1 MMNLNETLTES
12 LESLR
17 RNRTRSGLTMLGIIW
32 GLVTVV
38 LLLSYGKALGGAVME
53 GFLGFGNNVIMVYG
67 GQTSMQAGGQRS
79 GQKVKLVE
87 GDMEAVR
94 DSIPFL
100 SAVSRE
106 SDDGF
111 GVKYGP
117 KLVTIQS
124 KAIDLP
130 YAGMRNLT
138 VDQGRYFEPA
148 DITDH
153 RQVVIFGAHASQKLF
168 NGYPPVGEVV
178 QIEGQPFTVIGVL
191 HDKVQDSSNNGPDNE
206 NIFIPFDTMRTLR
219 QQRDPQMIVFQPSTA
234 ALHLR
239 ALQAVRTVLAQR
251 HHFDPRD
258 EKALSS
264 WDTIE
269 DGKQIAAFSIALQA
283 VRTVLAQRHHF
294 DPRDEKALSSWD
306 TIEDGK
312 QIAAFS
318 IALQVMLGLIGA
330 MTLAVG
336 GVGVMNIMLV
346 SVTERT
352 REIGLMKALG
362 ARSRDILAQFL
373 LESFVLTFLA
383 GVAGMVVALVVT
395 YLVPPMPLFS
405 EMYKTANHDGDIILR
420 ASVSTM
426 VASFAILAVVG
437 IVSGLLPAM
446 RAAKMDPVTALHHE

>member
-1 MMNLNETLTES
+1 MMNLNETLSQS

-17 RNRTRSGLTMLGIIW
+17 RNRVRSGLTMLGIVW

-38 LLLSYGKALGGAVME
+38 LLLSYGRALGGAVME

-79 GQKVKLVE
+79 GQKVKLVD
-87 GDMEAVR
+87 GDMEALR

-100 SAVSRE
+100 SAISRE
-106 SDDGF
+106 TDDSF

-130 YAGMRNLT
+130 YAGMRSLNI
-138 VDQGRYFEPA
+138 DQGRYFEPG
-148 DITDH
+148 DIADH
-153 RQVVIFGAHASQKLF
+153 RQVVIFGAHAAQKLF

-191 HDKVQDSSNNGPDNE
+191 RLKVQDSSNNGPDNE

-219 QQRDPQMIVFQPSTA
+219 QQRDPDMIVFRPSTA

-258 EKALSS
+258 EKALGS

-269 DGKQIAAFSIALQA
+269 DGKAMTAFSI
-283 VRTVLAQRHHF
+283 
-294 DPRDEKALSSWD
+294 
-306 TIEDGK
+306 G
-312 QIAAFS
+312 
-318 IALQVMLGLIGA
+318 LQVMLGLIGA

-373 LESFVLTFLA
+373 LESFVLTFIA
-383 GVAGMVVALVVT
+383 GVAGMLVALVVT
-395 YLVPPMPLFS
+395 YLIPPMPLFS

-420 ASVSTM
+420 ASAGTM
-426 VASFAILAVVG
+426 VTSFAILAVVG
-437 IVSGLLPAM
+437 IISGLLPAM
-446 RAAKMDPVTALHHE
+446 RAAKMDPVTALHRE